1 MSQVKIS
8 YANDNLFL
16 PGAPFFLR
24 HTVMMN
30 YGGKVY
36 CVLKSIEMLQDVEV
50 GSFPYN
56 IFLLYVIFMT
66 LGMYWYTRYWHL
78 PRDIQAY
85 YSNDKTQHVLLN
97 FGQGFI
103 TLGAVI
109 YYIIFATLFFISFNQ
124 TNLSGAISIAIW
136 NVWCALNLLLAID
149 YENFLSK

>member
-8 YANDNLFL
+8 YANDDDFI

-36 CVLKSIEMLQDVEV
+36 SVLKCIEMLADVDI
-50 GSFPYN
+50 GSFAYVVF
-56 IFLLYVIFMT
+56 FLYAICMT

-78 PRDIQAY
+78 PQDIQAY
-85 YSNDKTQHVLLN
+85 YSNDKSQHTLLN
-97 FGQGFI
+97 FGQGLI

-109 YYIIFATLFFISFNQ
+109 YYIIFAILFFICVGQ
-124 TNLSGAISIAIW
+124 TNLSGAISIGIW

-149 YENFLSK
+149 YGNF